1 MRTRLSASGL
11 LIIVSVVFISVA
23 VLALSWPRLRAS
35 VRYLPVDIAIDRYFA
50 DRQIPTGRLP
60 VLIRFAG
67 EAIRHNDHYRFHD
80 GLGFLHYLR
89 AVDVNTPAQE
99 RRGEYRLSE
108 AETIETLRLAPAQP
122 AAWLRL
128 ASLRWVLHDEPDSI
142 IQPWKMSIFTGRT
155 DSALLAQRV
164 ELGLGYWQSLD
175 DEGLAM
181 LRDQMLLAW
190 RLQPGSLMRV
200 LSSRDRQLRLTR
212 ELIEHTDP
220 LALAEIEAWLE
231 KIH

>member
-11 LIIVSVVFISVA
+11 FIVVSVVFISVA

-35 VRYLPVDIAIDRYFA
+35 IRYLPVDIAIDRYFA
-50 DRQIPTGRLP
+50 DRQIPSGRLP

-67 EAIRHNDHYRFHD
+67 EAINHNDHYRFHD

-89 AVDVNTPAQE
+89 ALDVNTPARE

-128 ASLRWVLHDEPDSI
+128 ASLRWVLHDEPESVL
-142 IQPWKMSIFTGRT
+142 QPWKMSIFTGRT

-190 RLQPGSLMRV
+190 RVQPGSLMRV